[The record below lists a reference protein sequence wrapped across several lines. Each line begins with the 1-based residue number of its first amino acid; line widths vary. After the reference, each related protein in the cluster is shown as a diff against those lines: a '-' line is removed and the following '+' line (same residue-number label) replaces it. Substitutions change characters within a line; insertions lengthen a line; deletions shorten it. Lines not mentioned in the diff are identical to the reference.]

1 MRGALGKRVS
11 EEEFM
16 TINPTVKRNSSSD
29 VTVRASR
36 RNWIHKAQ
44 PHMTLVLDLRGNA
57 VWGD

>member
-1 MRGALGKRVS
+1 
-11 EEEFM
+11 M
-16 TINPTVKRNSSSD
+16 TNNTTVKRNSSSD

-44 PHMTLVLDLRGNA
+44 THLTVVLDLRGNA